1 MVIKILTF
9 FLGVIILLVLFTFQ
23 NALSKPVY
31 NKMFNVWEE
40 DSYGRMVSKLLIIA
54 MLIIAFIMGTIM
66 S

>member
-1 MVIKILTF
+1 MVMKILTF
-9 FLGVIILLVLFTFQ
+9 CLGIIILLVLFTFQ
-23 NALSKPVY
+23 NAFSKPVY

-54 MLIIAFIMGTIM
+54 MLIIAFIMGAII

>member
-1 MVIKILTF
+1 MKILTF
-9 FLGVIILLVLFTFQ
+9 CLGIIILLVLFTFQ
-23 NALSKPVY
+23 NAFSKPVY

-54 MLIIAFIMGTIM
+54 MLIIAFIMGAII

>member
-1 MVIKILTF
+1 MKVLTF
-9 FLGVIILLVLFTFQ
+9 FLGIIILLVLFTFQ
-23 NALSKPVY
+23 NAFSKPVY

-54 MLIIAFIMGTIM
+54 MLIIAFIMGAII